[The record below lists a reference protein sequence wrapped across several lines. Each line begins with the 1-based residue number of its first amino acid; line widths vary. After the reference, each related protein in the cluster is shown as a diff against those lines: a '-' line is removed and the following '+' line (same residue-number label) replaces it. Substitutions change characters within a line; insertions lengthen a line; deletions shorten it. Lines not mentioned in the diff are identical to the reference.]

1 MTGAQAFLHVLA
13 ESGVHYLFGN
23 PGSTELPLMD
33 ALVAE
38 SRLNY
43 ILALHEIA
51 AVSMADGYTQASRAP
66 GVVNVHVSCGL
77 GNSMGMLYNAY
88 CSGTPL
94 ILTAGQQDRRLR
106 FGEPVLAGE
115 TVTVARPWTKWAA
128 EVQRVD
134 DVPAAVRRAVQ
145 TALTPPTGPVFLSL
159 PDDVMMETIESPDLR
174 PARVPDSQVRPP
186 VEALERAADLLARA
200 ERPVI
205 LGGSRVM
212 EAGAAAD
219 LTALAERIGA
229 VVFSEMPTAPAR
241 LPIAP
246 GHPLYAGAL
255 PFWTPDIR
263 RRLEEFD
270 VALVAGMDL
279 LRLYLY
285 HEQAPPM
292 PGALRLI
299 HLDCDARQIGK
310 NYAVEVGLIGDLK
323 AGLAELEKLVGA
335 RLTAEGAETAA
346 RRKAEMAAR
355 RRAEGRTIWEEI
367 ERQRDQR
374 PMEGTALIGALARV
388 LPEHAVVVDEAVTTN
403 QNTLARLGV
412 PRDPSGHFSH
422 RGWALGWGLGCAMG
436 VKLAWPERPVVALL
450 GDGAAVYGIQG
461 LWTAAHYRI
470 PVVVI
475 VCNNREY
482 KILKMCGNVMG
493 LPNMSAGKYVGMD
506 LRNPEIDFA
515 GLARSLG
522 VEAYRVENPDEVSGR
537 VRAALSGDKPVL
549 LDVPVG

>member
-13 ESGVHYLFGN
+13 ECGVRYLFGN

-33 ALVAE
+33 TLAAE

-51 AVSMADGYTQASRAP
+51 AVSMADGHTQASRTP

-77 GNSMGMLYNAY
+77 GNSMGMLYNAH

-174 PARVPDSQVRPP
+174 PARVPDIRVRPP
-186 VEALERAADLLARA
+186 VEALEQAADLLARA
-200 ERPVI
+200 EKPAI

-241 LPIAP
+241 LPIAT

-285 HEQAPPM
+285 HESASPI

-310 NYAVEVGLIGDLK
+310 NYAVEVGLISDLK
-323 AGLAELEKLVGA
+323 AGLAELNKLVGA
-335 RLTAEGAETAA
+335 KLTAEGAETAA
-346 RRKAEMAAR
+346 RRRAEMAAR
-355 RRAEGRTIWEEI
+355 RRAEVRAIWEEI
-367 ERQRDQR
+367 ERKKDQR
-374 PMEGTALIGALARV
+374 PMEGTVLMGALARV
-388 LPEHAVVVDEAVTTN
+388 LPEDAVVVDEAVTTN
-403 QNTLARLGV
+403 QNTLARLGM
-412 PRDPSGHFSH
+412 PRDPSGHLSH

-436 VKLAWPERPVVALL
+436 AKLAWPERPVVALL

-482 KILKMCGNVMG
+482 KILKMCGSVMG
-493 LPNMSAGKYVGMD
+493 LPNMSAGRYVGMD

-522 VEAYRVENPDEVSGR
+522 VEACRVESPDEVSGR
-537 VRAALSGDKPVL
+537 VRAALSEDKPVL